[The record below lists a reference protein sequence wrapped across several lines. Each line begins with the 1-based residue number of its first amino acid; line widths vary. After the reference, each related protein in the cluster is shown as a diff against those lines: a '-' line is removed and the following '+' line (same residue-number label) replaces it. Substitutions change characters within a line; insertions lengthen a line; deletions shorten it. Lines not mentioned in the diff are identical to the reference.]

1 VLRSGVPH
9 FFFPFFFWALWAP
22 YYRSVARTHGTDYYV
37 ASDSWAALHQSTHHL
52 DALRLLSATVHR
64 QGVARWYLQCSSLIV
79 EMRPD
84 AVVEKPDVEMFA
96 THDVAIVREG
106 FHAYSRC
113 DGSSRIQL
121 LEGG

>member
-1 VLRSGVPH
+1 MHMRSSTATTAHDCLYLIG
-9 FFFPFFFWALWAP
+9 ASRER
-22 YYRSVARTHGTDYYV
+22 YGTDYYV